1 MGDGVFDLTT
11 AEQMLGKLR
20 LEVEAYKADETARH
34 AMNALLT
41 GYHLREWVWHERLAN
56 DDVLKGRLGIRSKG
70 ELLVQVEKEHPQFT
84 LVHAIANGSKHF
96 NRKPGDPTK
105 GKPADPITGKHTG
118 AFSPAF
124 SKAFSVDHLFIE
136 ADGKHHDVEDVLD
149 ALLKYWESFFAA
161 NLR

>member
-41 GYHLREWVWHERLAN
+41 GYHLLEWVWHERLAN
-56 DDVLKGRLGIRSKG
+56 DAVLKERVGIQSKD
-70 ELLVQVEKEHPQFT
+70 ELRAKVEKEHPQFP
-84 LVHAIANGSKHF
+84 LVNTIANGSKHF
-96 NRKPGDPTK
+96 KRKLGDPTK
-105 GKPADPITGKHTG
+105 GKPADPITGKRTG
-118 AFSPAF
+118 AFSSAF
-124 SKAFSVDHLFIE
+124 SKAFDVDHLFIE